1 MKWISRRPSRLAS
14 LGIVG
19 ALFLCHILGAFCFM
33 IIPSAMAPTIQS
45 LDHIEH
51 AMAAER
57 GCGDLLTT
65 SSERLNAGNVLEPVC
80 AVILTSVVPQ
90 PARGSDDLLPGPQK
104 IGLPLYTFLSTF
116 RI

>member
-1 MKWISRRPSRLAS
+1 MS

-33 IIPSAMAPTIQS
+33 TIPNAMAAPTIQN
-45 LDHIEH
+45 LHHIEH

-57 GCGDLLTT
+57 GCENLLP
-65 SSERLNAGNVLEPVC
+65 SSTERLNAGNVLEPVC
-80 AVILTSVVPQ
+80 AVILSSVVPQ
-90 PARGSDDLLPGPQK
+90 PAPGSDDLLWGPQK